1 MGISLILRYKFLINF
16 SVKYNL
22 SEITEVIKNRRT
34 IYPEQY
40 STRKIHREVVEDV
53 LNNAIWAPTHGKTQ
67 PWRFQVFMNDSK
79 IELSDFLSTLY
90 KQKFEGEEFNQMKFN
105 KIKNRP
111 LQSSVAIAIIMTRQE
126 NSKIIE
132 LEEVEAVACAV
143 QNMYLTCTAYGIG
156 GFWSTPKLCYMQ
168 EMKNFLE
175 ISDSDKC
182 LGLFY
187 MGYPEIEWPKGQRKP
202 IEYVTK
208 WK

>member
-1 MGISLILRYKFLINF
+1 M
-16 SVKYNL
+16 KYNL

-40 STRKIHREVVEDV
+40 TERKIHKEIVEDV

-67 PWRFQVFMNDSK
+67 PWRFQVFMNESRN
-79 IELSDFLSTLY
+79 ELSSFLSGLY
-90 KQKFEGEEFNQMKFN
+90 SKQYQGEAFNKVKFN
-105 KIKNRP
+105 KLKNRP
-111 LQSSVAIAIIMTRQE
+111 LESPVVIAVTMTPDV
-126 NSKIIE
+126 NKKISEI
-132 LEEVEAVACAV
+132 EEVEAVACAI

-156 GFWSTPKLCYMQ
+156 GFWSTPKLMYTQ
-168 EMKNFLE
+168 EMNSFLE
-175 ISDSDKC
+175 LKEGEKC

-187 MGYPEIEWPKGQRKP
+187 MGYPAIDWPKGQRKP

>member
-1 MGISLILRYKFLINF
+1 M
-16 SVKYNL
+16 KYNL

-40 STRKIHREVVEDV
+40 TDRKIHREIVEDV

-79 IELSDFLSTLY
+79 IDLSEFLSGLY
-90 KQKFEGEEFNQMKFN
+90 KRTSEGDSFNEMKFN
-105 KIKNRP
+105 KLKNRP
-111 LQSSVAIAIIMTRQE
+111 LQSPVVIAVTMTPDESQRI
-126 NSKIIE
+126 SE
-132 LEEVEAVACAV
+132 LEEVEAVACAI

-156 GFWSTPKLCYMQ
+156 GFWSTPKLMYTQ
-168 EMKNFLE
+168 EMNDFLSLPKGE
-175 ISDSDKC
+175 KC

-187 MGYPEIEWPKGQRKP
+187 VGYPSIDWPKGQRKP
-202 IEYVTK
+202 IEYLTQ

>member
-1 MGISLILRYKFLINF
+1 
-16 SVKYNL
+16 VKYNL

-40 STRKIHREVVEDV
+40 TERKIHKEIVEDV

-67 PWRFQVFMNDSK
+67 PWRFQVFMNESRN
-79 IELSDFLSTLY
+79 ELSSFLSDLY
-90 KQKFEGEEFNQMKFN
+90 SKQYQGEAFNKVKFN
-105 KIKNRP
+105 KLKNRP
-111 LQSSVAIAIIMTRQE
+111 LESPVVIAVTMTPDV
-126 NSKIIE
+126 NKKISEI
-132 LEEVEAVACAV
+132 EEVEAVACAI

-156 GFWSTPKLCYMQ
+156 GFWSTPKLMYTQ
-168 EMKNFLE
+168 EMNSFLE
-175 ISDSDKC
+175 LKEGEKC

-187 MGYPEIEWPKGQRKP
+187 MGYPAIDWPKGQRKP

>member
-1 MGISLILRYKFLINF
+1 M
-16 SVKYNL
+16 KYNL

-40 STRKIHREVVEDV
+40 TERKIHKEIVEDV

-67 PWRFQVFMNDSK
+67 PWRFQVFMNESRN
-79 IELSDFLSTLY
+79 ELSSFLSGLY
-90 KQKFEGEEFNQMKFN
+90 AEQYQGEAFNEVKFN
-105 KIKNRP
+105 KLKNRP
-111 LQSSVAIAIIMTRQE
+111 LQSPVVIAVTMTPDV
-126 NSKIIE
+126 NKKISEI
-132 LEEVEAVACAV
+132 EEVEAVACAI

-156 GFWSTPKLCYMQ
+156 GFWSTPKLMYTQ
-168 EMKNFLE
+168 EMNSFLE
-175 ISDSDKC
+175 LKEGEKC

-187 MGYPEIEWPKGQRKP
+187 MGYPAIEWPKGQRKP

>member
-1 MGISLILRYKFLINF
+1 M
-16 SVKYNL
+16 KYNL

-40 STRKIHREVVEDV
+40 TERKIHKEIVEDV

-67 PWRFQVFMNDSK
+67 PWRFQVFMNESRNQ
-79 IELSDFLSTLY
+79 LSSFLSGLY
-90 KQKFEGEEFNQMKFN
+90 AEQYQGEAFNEVKFN
-105 KIKNRP
+105 KLKNRP
-111 LQSSVAIAIIMTRQE
+111 LQSPVVIAVTMTPDV
-126 NSKIIE
+126 NKKISEI
-132 LEEVEAVACAV
+132 EEVEAVACAI

-156 GFWSTPKLCYMQ
+156 GFWSTPKLMYTQ
-168 EMKNFLE
+168 EMNSFLE
-175 ISDSDKC
+175 LKEGEKC

-187 MGYPEIEWPKGQRKP
+187 MGYPAIDWPKGQRKP

>member
-1 MGISLILRYKFLINF
+1 M
-16 SVKYNL
+16 

-40 STRKIHREVVEDV
+40 TERKIHKEIVEDV

-67 PWRFQVFMNDSK
+67 PWRFQVFMNESRN
-79 IELSDFLSTLY
+79 ELSSFLSGLY
-90 KQKFEGEEFNQMKFN
+90 SKQYQGEAFNKVKFN
-105 KIKNRP
+105 KLKNRP
-111 LQSSVAIAIIMTRQE
+111 LESPVVIAVTMTPDV
-126 NSKIIE
+126 NKKISEI
-132 LEEVEAVACAV
+132 EEVEAVACAI

-156 GFWSTPKLCYMQ
+156 GFWSTPKLMYTQ
-168 EMKNFLE
+168 EMNSFLE
-175 ISDSDKC
+175 LKEGEKC

-187 MGYPEIEWPKGQRKP
+187 MGYPAIDWPKGQRKP

>member
-1 MGISLILRYKFLINF
+1 
-16 SVKYNL
+16 VKYNL

-40 STRKIHREVVEDV
+40 TERKIHKEIVEDV

-67 PWRFQVFMNDSK
+67 PWRFQVFMNESRN
-79 IELSDFLSTLY
+79 ELSSFLSGLY
-90 KQKFEGEEFNQMKFN
+90 SKQYQGEAFNKVKFN
-105 KIKNRP
+105 KLKNRP
-111 LQSSVAIAIIMTRQE
+111 LESPVVIAVTMTPDV
-126 NSKIIE
+126 NKKISEI
-132 LEEVEAVACAV
+132 EEVEAVACAI

-156 GFWSTPKLCYMQ
+156 GFWSTPKLMYTQ
-168 EMKNFLE
+168 EMNSFLE
-175 ISDSDKC
+175 LKEGEKC

-187 MGYPEIEWPKGQRKP
+187 MGYPAIDWPKGQRKP